1 MYRVR
6 AAVRVEWR
14 SLLAIALLVGLA
26 GGAVLASLGAASRTD
41 TAFSRMRHATNA
53 WDILVNPNNGSDS
66 KLTMA
71 ELRKLPAVQ
80 AIGRVDGVILY
91 PSFVKSISDAFSLPP
106 FLIADRNSTY
116 TIGRPVMTA
125 GHQPLPDDPNGVW
138 VERTFA
144 ASRHLKVG
152 QTFTYTIITQSLL
165 NEAMSQPS
173 LSAAETFIRHA
184 SANLKG
190 TLRIDGIGVMSDGVV
205 VDPGYTSASF
215 LLTPA
220 FAAAH
225 PDLQVPYWGAM
236 VKLKP
241 GTNVD
246 AFTAQVR
253 ALVPQESIVFQRASA
268 VTAEVVEATEPE
280 VIALEAFAALA
291 ALLGLVVV
299 SQSISRRLQIDARHN
314 PTLAA
319 LGMTRSQRAAE
330 SLVKSMLA
338 VIVGAAVAVVIAVAT
353 SGLGPLGAVRVA
365 EVHPGIRFDWTLLLA
380 GGVSV
385 IAIGALLSVI
395 PAWRSSRL
403 LAGETVAR
411 RSRVAGVVA
420 AWGGSLAA
428 VIGVRFGLEAGPR
441 RTSVPVRTTLLAAAT
456 AVALVMS
463 VAVFSTSLN
472 HLLATPRL
480 YGAPWDGQVEL
491 DDLNSAN
498 GPNGSSP
505 AQVAAGQQK
514 FVEVASRSGS
524 VSAWSRLDVGEVR
537 SGDIAIPAIGLS
549 VGQPGVQVTID
560 GGRAPASVDEVALG
574 QTTMDRLHTHVGAS
588 VLLSRRETGPPE
600 PVRVVGRAVLPGLAP
615 YPGSD
620 KAGLGVG
627 ALLTE
632 GGWQRF
638 SSDFQKTEYIFRWAP
653 GKSLATLTATFQH
666 DDPIELPLTIDPA
679 NRPAGVMS
687 ADRLRAT
694 PTVLGG
700 LLVVLLTAAV
710 ANALVVAVRRRRR
723 DLAVL
728 HTLGFTTGQ
737 VVRTVLWQATTV
749 GVAGLIVGI
758 PAGIIVGR
766 WTWTLLADRLGT
778 VAQPLVSA
786 TSVLGVAAAVLIL
799 SNAVGLIPGFRAARR
814 PGRGLRPE

>member
-1 MYRVR
+1 M
-6 AAVRVEWR
+6 
-14 SLLAIALLVGLA
+14 
-26 GGAVLASLGAASRTD
+26 
-41 TAFSRMRHATNA
+41 
-53 WDILVNPNNGSDS
+53 
-66 KLTMA
+66 
-71 ELRKLPAVQ
+71 
-80 AIGRVDGVILY
+80 
-91 PSFVKSISDAFSLPP
+91 
-106 FLIADRNSTY
+106 
-116 TIGRPVMTA
+116 
-125 GHQPLPDDPNGVW
+125 
-138 VERTFA
+138 
-144 ASRHLKVG
+144 
-152 QTFTYTIITQSLL
+152 
-165 NEAMSQPS
+165 
-173 LSAAETFIRHA
+173 
-184 SANLKG
+184 
-190 TLRIDGIGVMSDGVV
+190 
-205 VDPGYTSASF
+205 
-215 LLTPA
+215 
-220 FAAAH
+220 
-225 PDLQVPYWGAM
+225 
-236 VKLKP
+236 
-241 GTNVD
+241 
-246 AFTAQVR
+246 
-253 ALVPQESIVFQRASA
+253 
-268 VTAEVVEATEPE
+268 
-280 VIALEAFAALA
+280 
-291 ALLGLVVV
+291 
-299 SQSISRRLQIDARHN
+299 
-314 PTLAA
+314 
-319 LGMTRSQRAAE
+319 
-330 SLVKSMLA
+330 
-338 VIVGAAVAVVIAVAT
+338 VIAVAT
-353 SGLGPLGAVRVA
+353 SGLGPVGAVRVA

-505 AQVAAGQQK
+505 AQAAAGQQK

-549 VGQPGVQVTID
+549 VGQPGRAGDDRRRSGAGIGRR
-560 GGRAPASVDEVALG
+560 GGIGSD
-574 QTTMDRLHTHVGAS
+574 DD
-588 VLLSRRETGPPE
+588 GPP
-600 PVRVVGRAVLPGLAP
+600 PHPHR
-615 YPGSD
+615 
-620 KAGLGVG
+620 GVG
-627 ALLTE
+627 APVAPRNGTTRNRCE
-632 GGWQRF
+632 SWGGRCCPAWPPIPGRTRPAWAWVPF
-638 SSDFQKTEYIFRWAP
+638 SPRAAGSGSAPTIQKTEYIFRWAP

-666 DDPIELPLTIDPA
+666 DDPMELPLTIDPA

-700 LLVVLLTAAV
+700 LLVVLLAAAV

-728 HTLGFTTGQ
+728 RTLGFTTGQ